1 MPDHDV
7 PDHARAALSAITD
20 RLDELRTQRIRFQAA
35 AAEVTAELAARPR
48 PDPAETVRAAAQ
60 DRDAPADLVRVAR
73 AVREGRTT
81 WQAIVDGAANSVPE
95 VAAFQARMK
104 AELARFVES
113 LPDLRPA
120 EQGDPP
126 RDSAS
131 EAPVPPRRARRP
143 AARDDD
149 EEDGVPIQWL
159 RR

>member
-7 PDHARAALSAITD
+7 PEHARAALSAITD

-35 AAEVTAELAARPR
+35 AEKVTAELSARPR
-48 PDPAETVRAAAQ
+48 PDPAETLRAAAQ

-81 WQAIVDGAANSVPE
+81 WQAIVDGHANSVPE

-104 AELARFVES
+104 AELARFVET

-120 EQGDPP
+120 ERDGPP
-126 RDSAS
+126 RDSAG
-131 EAPVPPRRARRP
+131 EAPAPPRRARRP
-143 AARDDD
+143 APRDDD
-149 EEDGVPIQWL
+149 EDDEMAIGWL